1 MKLFRDRIEAGR
13 TLAGELMR
21 YAGRDDVVVLALPRG
36 GVPVAFEVATALN
49 VPMDVFVVR
58 KLGLPGREEF
68 AIGAVASG
76 GVRVLNEEVVRS
88 YRIPKATIDS
98 IAQREQWELE
108 RRERVYRNGRPM
120 PELTNK
126 TIILVDDGL
135 ATGTTM
141 RAAVTA
147 LRPYKPARIII
158 AVPTAPPD
166 TCKKFEEE
174 VDEVVCATTPQPF
187 WAIGALYEDFS
198 QTTDE
203 EVRSLL
209 DRAATNLSAKYAYQ
223 GSIRE
228 DAMIKTPRTRLTE
241 HAVSIVADGVTLQ
254 GILSIPR
261 GAKGIVLFANG
272 SGSGRFSPRNQF
284 VARGLRQVGLAT
296 LLLDL
301 LTTEEEKVDLK
312 TSQYRFDVV
321 LLAGRVVGA
330 TDWLLSQPETQ
341 DFRIGYFGSST
352 GAAAALIAAAER
364 PDAVAAVV
372 SRGGRPD
379 LAMADIGRV
388 RAPTLLIVGG
398 DDGPVM
404 IFNRDAL
411 ERIRPEK
418 KLEIIPG
425 ASHLFEEPGTLEKV
439 VSLARRWFQQ
449 HLTSAGRY
457 QRAV

>member
-254 GILSIPR
+254 GSSIPR

-272 SGSGRFSPRNQF
+272 SGS
-284 VARGLRQVGLAT
+284 ADLAQGINSLLGDCVRLDSRP

-330 TDWLLSQPETQ
+330 TDWLLSRTGNPRLPNRL
-341 DFRIGYFGSST
+341 FRSST
-352 GAAAALIAAAER
+352 GAAAALIAAGER

-388 RAPTLLIVGG
+388 RAPYA
-398 DDGPVM
+398 PYCW
-404 IFNRDAL
+404 
-411 ERIRPEK
+411 
-418 KLEIIPG
+418 
-425 ASHLFEEPGTLEKV
+425 
-439 VSLARRWFQQ
+439 RR
-449 HLTSAGRY
+449 
-457 QRAV
+457 